1 MKIKNFTKKER
12 AEHILKQYSSLLSEY
27 NPDMLYDLG
36 EIIPIRYNRFKSR
49 LSSSEI
55 DEIENILSEINEY
68 KIKLHR
74 HARFYIFCGIAHLLC
89 AVNKLSQ
96 KNIQE
101 VSDYLRISSMGTPK
115 KISSVPDLA
124 STAYIFIDDKLEYM
138 YDIYPKECVA
148 LIRYF
153 EDRNV
158 LTNKLL

>member
-49 LSSSEI
+49 MSGSDI
-55 DEIENILSEINEY
+55 DEVEEILREIKEY
-68 KIKLHR
+68 KVKPHR

-89 AVNKLSQ
+89 VVNKLSD
-96 KNIQE
+96 KDICE
-101 VSDYLRISSMGTPK
+101 ISDYLKITLMNAPK

-124 STAYIFIDDKLEYM
+124 STAYIFVDNELKYM
-138 YDIYPKECVA
+138 YDIYPEECVA
-148 LIRYF
+148 LIRHF